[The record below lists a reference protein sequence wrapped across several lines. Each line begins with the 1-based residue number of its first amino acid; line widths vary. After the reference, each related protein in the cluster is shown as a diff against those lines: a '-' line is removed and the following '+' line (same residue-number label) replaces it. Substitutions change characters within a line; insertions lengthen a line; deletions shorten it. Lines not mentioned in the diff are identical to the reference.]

1 MYSPK
6 IDPEQVTRLY
16 RLKLS
21 LLATGERNVTLTAL
35 VKTAVERFLNSEEM
49 KIRVSKDR
57 VYNLLA
63 EPTEEELKAESR

>member
-6 IDPEQVTRLY
+6 IDPEQVSRLY

-57 VYNLLA
+57 VYNFLA
-63 EPTEEELKAESR
+63 EPTEKELKAESR

>member
-21 LLATGERNVTLTAL
+21 LLANGEKGITLTQLVQIAL
-35 VKTAVERFLNSEEM
+35 ERFLNSEEM
-49 KIRVSKDR
+49 KIRTSRDR
-57 VYNLLA
+57 SYNFLV
-63 EPTEEELKAESR
+63 EPTKEEIGAESR

>member
-21 LLATGERNVTLTAL
+21 LLAAGERNVTLTAL

-57 VYNLLA
+57 VYNFLA
-63 EPTEEELKAESR
+63 EPTEEEIKAEGR